1 MNSKTIRFK
10 MIKNIFILFITL
22 TLTAC
27 GQSARVIT
35 GIENLKESNFKIL
48 EGKKVGLI
56 TNPTGVDFKL
66 KSTID
71 ILYEAKNVNL
81 VALFGPEHG
90 VRGDYAAGDKIETYI
105 DPQTNL
111 PVYSLYG
118 NTRKPTTEMLKGIDV
133 LVYDIQDIGCRS
145 YTYIS
150 TMGLAME
157 SAAENNI
164 EFVVLDR
171 PNPLGGLKV
180 EGNLVE
186 DGYYSFV
193 SQFKIPYVYGLTCG
207 ELAKML
213 NEERML
219 NGGKKCRLIVVPMKN
234 WKREMLFKETGL
246 EWVLTSPHV
255 PHEYSPQY
263 YVSTGVMGELGIVSE
278 GIGYTLPFQVFAAEW
293 INANVLA
300 KKMNSLNLD
309 GVIFRPITIK
319 PYYGGDVNK
328 ELHGVQIH
336 ILNSNKVNL
345 MSLQF
350 LFMQINN
357 ELYPDHN
364 PFKMAER
371 AALNMFDK
379 VTGTSKIRELFVKRM
394 KYDDIKDYLEKDI
407 EKFKDVSK
415 KYYIY

>member
-1 MNSKTIRFK
+1 MNPKTIRFK

-105 DPQTNL
+105 DSQTNL

-300 KKMNSLNLD
+300 EKMNSLNLD

>member
-105 DPQTNL
+105 DLQTNL

-219 NGGKKCRLIVVPMKN
+219 NSGKKCRLIVVPMKN

-300 KKMNSLNLD
+300 EKMNSLNLD

-379 VTGTSKIRELFVKRM
+379 VTGTSKIRELFAKRM
-394 KYDDIKDYLEKDI
+394 KYDDIKNYLEKDI
-407 EKFKDVSK
+407 EKFKDISK
-415 KYYIY
+415 NYYIY

>member
-1 MNSKTIRFK
+1 